1 MKEKRKSS
9 RSFELDK
16 GGKRSFDLEKQV
28 TRSFDLTK
36 DVDDAKVKQ
45 PVEDPQQPNMGEADS
60 GEKSTDTNNKKK
72 WLWILLVLI
81 AVIAAIFWGIN
92 RNNGG
97 EDSPKTQPVVE
108 QNDSIVNDSTK
119 SQTETET
126 SQEVTETPSNSEE
139 NVSAPQVQG
148 PSEST
153 DNNTTAAPVE
163 NSSEDVESLAK
174 EVLSGKYGNWPER
187 ERMLGNRYNEVQKQ
201 VNEMYRNGLVK

>member
-1 MKEKRKSS
+1 MKEERKSS
-9 RSFELDK
+9 RSFGLDK
-16 GGKRSFDLEKQV
+16 GGKRSFDLEKHGV
-28 TRSFDLTK
+28 RSFDLTK

-45 PVEDPQQPNMGEADS
+45 PVEEPQQPNMGEADS
-60 GEKSTDTNNKKK
+60 GEKSTDTNNKK
-72 WLWILLVLI
+72 WLWILLLLI
-81 AVIAAIFWGIN
+81 AVIAAIFWGMN

-97 EDSPKTQPVVE
+97 DDSPKAQPVVE

-119 SQTETET
+119 SQTGTET
-126 SQEVTETPSNSEE
+126 SQEATEMPSNSDE

-153 DNNTTAAPVE
+153 DNSTAAAPVE
-163 NSSEDVESLAK
+163 NAAGDVESLVK

-187 ERMLGNRYNEVQKQ
+187 ERMLGNRYNEVQKR

>member
-1 MKEKRKSS
+1 MKEERKSS
-9 RSFELDK
+9 RSFGLDK
-16 GGKRSFDLEKQV
+16 GGKRSFDLEKHGA
-28 TRSFDLTK
+28 RSFDLTK
-36 DVDDAKVKQ
+36 DVDDTKVKQ
-45 PVEDPQQPNMGEADS
+45 PVEEPQQPNMGEADFR
-60 GEKSTDTNNKKK
+60 EKSTDTNKKK

-119 SQTETET
+119 SQTRTET

-153 DNNTTAAPVE
+153 YNNTTAAPVE